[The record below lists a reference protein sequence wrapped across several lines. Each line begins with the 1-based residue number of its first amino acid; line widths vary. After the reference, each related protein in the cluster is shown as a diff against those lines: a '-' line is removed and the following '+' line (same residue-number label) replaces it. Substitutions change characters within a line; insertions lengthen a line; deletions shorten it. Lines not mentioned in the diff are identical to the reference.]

1 MKYTQ
6 RLSILL
12 LSLVTLA
19 PLNDVSANTSLSQ
32 QLAHCAAL
40 GNDQKRLACYDKL
53 ARDVTFNDSQA
64 QGSEYIQP
72 PASFLDSKL
81 VAQAWKMEYT
91 LTVRRFVGLI
101 SQAIMDN
108 KQRVTVQ
115 GWSRDKHD
123 YVLHIT
129 MRDPVNL
136 HFLPRESGADKISMS
151 LLREVSM
158 DGHTIGAGQF
168 ILIIAA
174 MVPDEKTDDVNAQRL
189 PASK

>member
-1 MKYTQ
+1 MKYTP

-19 PLNDVSANTSLSQ
+19 PLSDASANTSLSQ

-40 GNDQKRLACYDKL
+40 GNDQKRLACYDEL
-53 ARDVTFNDSQA
+53 ARSVVSSDSQA
-64 QGSEYIQP
+64 QGFEFIQP
-72 PASFLDSKL
+72 PASFLNSKL
-81 VAQAWKMEYT
+81 VAQAWKTEYT

-136 HFLPRESGADKISMS
+136 HFLPRESGAEKISMS
-151 LLREVSM
+151 LLRDVNM
-158 DGHTIGAGQF
+158 DGHTISAGQF

-174 MVPDEKTDDVNAQRL
+174 MVPDERTSEGNAQRL